1 MLREAA
7 HPARLARM
15 QGSSIVSVVDHTHNP
30 PQIFEMPEDPKQH
43 PWPKRVIADI
53 PYGEEMIAYN
63 LDGDG
68 KLDIVAGPYWLENLG
83 DGRFEPHLL
92 IEPEYLKSANLA
104 MISRIAIADVN
115 GNGRPDILFTV
126 EDVDYDVHK
135 AFFSPVG
142 WLENTGSLRD
152 RKFNLH
158 IIDSI
163 RSPHSISVADLDG
176 DGKMEVVVGAHDP
189 FNPYRGECRLY
200 AYKKADAKG
209 IIWSRF
215 PIDNRFEHHDGAKVV
230 ELSPGR
236 VAIISHGWMEPT
248 YVYIWERGKI

>member
-1 MLREAA
+1 
-7 HPARLARM
+7 
-15 QGSSIVSVVDHTHNP
+15 
-30 PQIFEMPEDPKQH
+30 
-43 PWPKRVIADI
+43 
-53 PYGEEMIAYN
+53 
-63 LDGDG
+63 
-68 KLDIVAGPYWLENLG
+68 
-83 DGRFEPHLL
+83 
-92 IEPEYLKSANLA
+92 